1 MVYIV
6 RVLNYAGSKWTMAKW
21 IIREMPLHKVYLE
34 PFFGSGAVLFG
45 KESAVIEI
53 INDIDSNVAN
63 LFKTMRDSSVDLAK
77 VINLTPYA
85 REEYLQSYGG
95 LQMDVSEIERARSFL
110 VRCWMAQNGK
120 TATKTGWRNSDRA
133 VKEWIQLP
141 RTIVSAAERL
151 KSVQINN
158 MDALELIKNHNHE
171 DCLIYAD
178 PPYLRSTKSQGM
190 YAYEMSKQ
198 QHINFLE
205 IITQHKGPAIVSGY
219 ESELYNTY
227 LYGWRKIYF
236 RDKEVLWLNFG

>member
-1 MVYIV
+1 MRI
-6 RVLNYAGSKWTMAKW
+6 LNYAGSKWTMAKW

-45 KESAVIEI
+45 KEPAEVEL
-53 INDIDSNVAN
+53 INDIDNNVAN
-63 LFKTMRDSSVDLAK
+63 LFKIMRDSPVNLANLVK
-77 VINLTPYA
+77 LTPYVKD
-85 REEYLQSYGG
+85 EYQKSYETLQE
-95 LQMDVSEIERARSFL
+95 DVSELERARSFL

-158 MDALELIKNHNHE
+158 MDALKLIKNYNYE

-190 YAYEMSKQ
+190 YAYEMSKR

-205 IITQHKGPAIVSGY
+205 IITQHRGPAIVSGY

-227 LYGWRKIYF
+227 LYSWRKIYY
-236 RDKEVLWLNFG
+236 RDKEVIWLNFG